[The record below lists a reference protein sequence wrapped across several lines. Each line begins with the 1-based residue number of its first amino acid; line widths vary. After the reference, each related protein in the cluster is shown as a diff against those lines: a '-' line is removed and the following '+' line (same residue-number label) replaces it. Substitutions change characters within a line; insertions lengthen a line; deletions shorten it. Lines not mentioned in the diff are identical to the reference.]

1 MSIESN
7 DFSIRIEE
15 LKMTAAQTKF
25 ISFEP
30 LLGHIEYKNYRGIDW
45 ILVGGESGGKA
56 RKIDKEWVVSIR
68 NNCIENKV
76 PFFLTQWG

>member
-1 MSIESN
+1 VSIESN

-45 ILVGGESGGKA
+45 IL
-56 RKIDKEWVVSIR
+56 
-68 NNCIENKV
+68 
-76 PFFLTQWG
+76 